1 MNSNN
6 SNSDINDF
14 VTNLQALVTIEDFPS
29 KNDILKI
36 LKEYLDKNKHR
47 NTQYKTLIYS
57 NKIIITFFSSELAFG
72 FLKRI
77 NQEIYDNPFY
87 AYTNCDLKFK
97 KKFNLISKNHSTPS
111 IINHSKYYKNN
122 NNINNNKLLSSLKNN
137 FNNKSYKNLNLLK
150 NFSLESY
157 YNLSTNKSNNI
168 NSYNHKHWENI
179 YSKAGVI
186 TNDGSPYIS
195 EEQKYLKERIKDKI
209 KWINKKGFFNFVGK
223 ASSNKSYVIKN
234 YVSQTPSLP
243 PILHNFRPIN
253 KSKWIIKDDFK
264 VC

>member
-1 MNSNN
+1 MNSH
-6 SNSDINDF
+6 NSDLDDF
-14 VTNLQALVTIEDFPS
+14 VNNLQAIITIEDYPS
-29 KNDILKI
+29 KNDILKL
-36 LKEYLDKNKHR
+36 LKEFLQKNKNR
-47 NTQYKTLIYS
+47 NTQNKTVFNS
-57 NKIIITFFSSELAFG
+57 NRLVITFNSSELAFG

-111 IINHSKYYKNN
+111 IINQSKYYKNN
-122 NNINNNKLLSSLKNN
+122 NNINNNKLLSSHKNN

-209 KWINKKGFFNFVGK
+209 KWINKKGFFNYVGK

-243 PILHNFRPIN
+243 PILHNFRPCD

>member
-6 SNSDINDF
+6 SDLIDYVN
-14 VTNLQALVTIEDFPS
+14 NLQAIVTIEDYPS
-29 KNDILKI
+29 KNDVLKI
-36 LKEYLDKNKHR
+36 LKEFLEKNKNR
-47 NTQYKTLIYS
+47 NTQYKTLLYS
-57 NKIIITFFSSELAFG
+57 NKIIITFYNSELAFG

-77 NQEIYDNPFY
+77 NQEIYDNPYY
-87 AYTNCDLKFK
+87 AYTNCNLKFK
-97 KKFNLISKNHSTPS
+97 KKINLLNKNHSTPS
-111 IINHSKYYKNN
+111 IINKSNYNKNNYKLYKSDFKNKSFKNN
-122 NNINNNKLLSSLKNN
+122 NNIS
-137 FNNKSYKNLNLLK
+137 K
-150 NFSLESY
+150 NFLSLDSY
-157 YNLSTNKSNNI
+157 YNMSTIKSNII

-195 EEQKYLKERIKDKI
+195 EEEKYLKERIKDKI
-209 KWINKKGFFNFVGK
+209 KWINKKGFFNWVGK
-223 ASSNKSYVIKN
+223 ATSNKSYVIKN

-243 PILHNFRPIN
+243 PILHNFRPCD

>member
-36 LKEYLDKNKHR
+36 LKEYLEKNKNR

-57 NKIIITFFSSELAFG
+57 NKIIITFFSSEIAFG

-77 NQEIYDNPFY
+77 NQEIYDNPYY
-87 AYTNCDLKFK
+87 AYTNCNLKFK
-97 KKFNLISKNHSTPS
+97 KKLNLLNKNNSTPS
-111 IINHSKYYKNN
+111 IINKSNYNYKN
-122 NNINNNKLLSSLKNN
+122 KYKLSSYNKSD
-137 FNNKSYKNLNLLK
+137 FKNKSYKNLNNDSK
-150 NFSLESY
+150 NFFSLDSY
-157 YNLSTNKSNNI
+157 YNLSTIKSNII
-168 NSYNHKHWENI
+168 NSYSHKHWENI

-195 EEQKYLKERIKDKI
+195 EEEKYLKERIKDKI

-234 YVSQTPSLP
+234 YVVQTPSLP

>member
-6 SNSDINDF
+6 SDLIDYVN
-14 VTNLQALVTIEDFPS
+14 NLQAIVTIEDYPS
-29 KNDILKI
+29 KNDVLKI
-36 LKEYLDKNKHR
+36 LKEFLEKNKNR
-47 NTQYKTLIYS
+47 NTQYKTLLYS
-57 NKIIITFFSSELAFG
+57 NKIIITFYSSELAFG

-77 NQEIYDNPFY
+77 NQEIYDNPYY
-87 AYTNCDLKFK
+87 AYTNCNLKFK
-97 KKFNLISKNHSTPS
+97 KKINLLNKNHSTPS
-111 IINHSKYYKNN
+111 IINKSNYNKNNYKLYKSDFKNKSFKNN
-122 NNINNNKLLSSLKNN
+122 NNIS
-137 FNNKSYKNLNLLK
+137 K
-150 NFSLESY
+150 NFLSLDSY
-157 YNLSTNKSNNI
+157 YNMSTIKSNII
-168 NSYNHKHWENI
+168 NSYSHKHWENI

-195 EEQKYLKERIKDKI
+195 EEEKYLKERIKDKI
-209 KWINKKGFFNFVGK
+209 KWINKKGFFNWVGK
-223 ASSNKSYVIKN
+223 ATSNKSYVIKN